1 LDQFILQARQKKNW
15 MFGITERLD
24 LTYDP
29 RKPYEP
35 ICGLSVRGRPFWEFL
50 LSRSFTNMCIILIMH
65 YKFSINGERLILPS
79 AAGITDSV
87 MWNLPLTISTMCEME
102 A

>member
-29 RKPYEP
+29 RSLMSLFAASLLEVVHSESFFFP
-35 ICGLSVRGRPFWEFL
+35 GL
-50 LSRSFTNMCIILIMH
+50 
-65 YKFSINGERLILPS
+65 LP
-79 AAGITDSV
+79 TCV
-87 MWNLPLTISTMCEME
+87 
-102 A
+102 